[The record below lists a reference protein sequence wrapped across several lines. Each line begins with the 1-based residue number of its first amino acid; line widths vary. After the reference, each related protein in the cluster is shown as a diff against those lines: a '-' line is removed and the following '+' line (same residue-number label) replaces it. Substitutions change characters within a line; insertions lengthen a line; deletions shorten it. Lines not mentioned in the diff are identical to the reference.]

1 MKKIA
6 TLALLIGALSM
17 GSCAPAAQDSPA
29 PANPAATW
37 QTMTFTQDVP
47 IIQGLS
53 DDDDDP
59 REHGEMMFFEAL
71 MRDTTGQVVAQLI
84 GMMTIVDLPGE
95 DLIGDPVVEE
105 RFTHVAIIFPDGDE
119 ITITGANIYPMN
131 ERIMQADIP
140 QHRVIT
146 GGTGKYKGIR
156 GEISTTRNEDQTY
169 HHVLEYRLD

>member
-1 MKKIA
+1 MKKIV
-6 TLALLIGALSM
+6 TLALLIGSFSM
-17 GSCAPAAQDSPA
+17 MSCAPATQDSHDHA
-29 PANPAATW
+29 ATSATW
-37 QTMTFTQDVP
+37 QTMTFKQDVP

-53 DDDDDP
+53 DDDDEL

-71 MRDTTGQVVAQLI
+71 MRDTTGQVTAQLI
-84 GMMTIVDLPGE
+84 GMMTIVDIPGE
-95 DLIGDPVVEE
+95 DIIGNPVMEE
-105 RFTHVAIIFPDGDE
+105 RFTHMAIIFPDGDK
-119 ITITGANIYPMN
+119 ITITGANIYPMK
-131 ERIMQADIP
+131 ERLMQADIP